1 MIGREWFAKQDRL
14 DREWYDRQTKLVKQ
28 CRREE
33 LVWILVAVAVV
44 AVCFVALGFFLAALG
59 S

>member
-33 LVWILVAVAVV
+33 LVWI